1 MSWGRSPLGFDPQ
14 GFDPLGPNVP
24 AGPTKFETVELV
36 GLHLR
41 VRGEVSLLKFNRLS
55 DLLNHNR
62 GFVRIKDAK
71 LLRRNGEPTDLTIS
85 ELMVN
90 EDQITFVGQSAEE
103 AATGRVGQAGAIDR
117 PVMERSPKQ
126 LVIFTPGHTLSG
138 TIYAFQE
145 TDIATFV
152 DTPDPRYI
160 AMTDVTA
167 RSLTDRRVISRYA
180 VVMVNRTQM
189 TAAAFLEN
197 AAGAAESSVAL
208 E

>member
-1 MSWGRSPLGFDPQ
+1 MGWGRSPLGFDPQ
-14 GFDPLGPNVP
+14 GFDPLGPNVS
-24 AGPTKFETVELV
+24 AGAPKYETVELV

-55 DLLNHNR
+55 DVLNHNR
-62 GFVRIKDAK
+62 GFLRLKDAM

-103 AATGRVGQAGAIDR
+103 AGTGRAGGSGGADR
-117 PVMERSPKQ
+117 PMMERFPKQ

-152 DTPDPRYI
+152 DTPDPRYV

-167 RSLTDRRVISRYA
+167 RSLTDRRVVSRYA

-189 TAAAFLEN
+189 TAAAFLAD